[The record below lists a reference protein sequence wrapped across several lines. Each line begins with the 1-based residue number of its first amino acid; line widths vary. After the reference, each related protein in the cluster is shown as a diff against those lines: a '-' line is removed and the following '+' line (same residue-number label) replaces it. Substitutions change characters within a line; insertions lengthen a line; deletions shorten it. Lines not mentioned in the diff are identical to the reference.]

1 MIEYVS
7 GDHLNISGNTI
18 ELVTDTIHMISEI
31 YEVIKQKDEDLAYEY
46 KKDVNHML
54 YAAFMSKEE
63 LNNEAQKQRKE
74 FKRRIEDMLET
85 IQNALDNKDIR
96 SADFNSD
103 DEFEKWFHSN
113 TNDEEE

>member
-7 GDHLNISGNTI
+7 GNHLNISGNTLD
-18 ELVTDTIHMISEI
+18 LVKDTIHMINEI
-31 YEVIKQKDEDLAYEY
+31 YEVIKQRDEDLAHEY
-46 KKDVNHML
+46 KKDVSNML
-54 YAAFMSKEE
+54 YIAFMSEEE
-63 LNNEAQKQRKE
+63 LNNEAQKKRNE

-113 TNDEEE
+113 ANDEEE